1 MATKKYRLSVPM
13 KLETRQALDLLADC
27 TNSTAG
33 STAGSFLD
41 ELAPHFITLAE
52 AYAAVRV
59 DPLKAARIVNQMASR
74 AVEGLD
80 EEQLELL
87 KEIEKSGAK

>member
-1 MATKKYRLSVPM
+1 MSKNYRLSVPM
-13 KLETRQALDLLADC
+13 KPETKEALDLLAAC
-27 TNSTAG
+27 TKSTAG

-59 DPLKAARIVNQMASR
+59 DPLKAARIVNQMASK
-74 AVEGLD
+74 AIKAMD
-80 EEQLELL
+80 EEQLQLL
-87 KEIEKSGAK
+87 DHVEKKATK

>member
-13 KLETRQALDLLADC
+13 NLETRQALDLLADC

-59 DPLKAARIVNQMASR
+59 DPLKAARIVNQMA
-74 AVEGLD
+74 AKATKAMD
-80 EEQLELL
+80 EEQLQLL
-87 KEIEKSGAK
+87 EQTEKKAKK

>member
-1 MATKKYRLSVPM
+1 MTKNYRLSVPM
-13 KLETRQALDLLADC
+13 KPETKEALEILAAC
-27 TNSTAG
+27 TNSSAG

-74 AVEGLD
+74 AVQGLD

-87 KEIEKSGAK
+87 KEIEKSGTK

>member
-1 MATKKYRLSVPM
+1 MNKHYRLSVPM
-13 KLETRQALDLLADC
+13 KPETKEALEVLAAC
-27 TNSTAG
+27 TNSSAG

-59 DPLKAARIVNQMASR
+59 DPLKAARIVNQMAAR
-74 AVEGLD
+74 AVQGLD
-80 EEQLELL
+80 EEQLQLL
-87 KEIEKSGAK
+87 DHIEKIGAK